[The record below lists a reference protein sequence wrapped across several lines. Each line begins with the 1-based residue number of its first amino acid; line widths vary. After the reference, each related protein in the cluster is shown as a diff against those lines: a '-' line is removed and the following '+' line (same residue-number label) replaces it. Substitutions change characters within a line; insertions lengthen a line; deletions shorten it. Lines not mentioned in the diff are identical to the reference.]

1 MKNISTNTSCALL
14 GIIMLLGG
22 VFMETVSIV
31 CIVKANDTLGTI
43 IVIGMNLASIGL
55 IILSI
60 IQLKDSIHH
69 PSPRMITFK

>member
-1 MKNISTNTSCALL
+1 MKNILTNTSCTFL
-14 GIIMLLGG
+14 GIIMLFGG
-22 VFMETVSIV
+22 IFMEIVSII
-31 CIVKANDTLGTI
+31 CIAKANDTLGTI

-69 PSPRMITFK
+69 HG